1 MRDVHQ
7 IELFYFG
14 DTTSPR
20 RSLTSMSHGNQFRTR
35 IGFTTPDGLDV
46 AGNLELESA
55 GSVLEWSS
63 FTFHGDGRTVT
74 AERTSDGVN
83 VAGNFMSLSGPA
95 LPGYACLL
103 LVLDLVDSNH
113 ERIDFTWLT
122 ETADNP
128 ARPAS
133 LQLKPNDMVSSPV
146 RGNVEDCRRVEL
158 TVSGER
164 TNTYWVKDGEVIA
177 SDWART
183 QSFALP
189 REVVRS
195 LSQ

>member
-20 RSLTSMSHGNQFRTR
+20 GSLTSISRGNQFHTR
-35 IGFTTPDGLDV
+35 IGFTTPDGIDV
-46 AGNLELESA
+46 AAILELESD
-55 GSVLEWSS
+55 GDVLEWSS

-74 AERTSDGVN
+74 AGRASDGVN
-83 VAGNFMSLSGPA
+83 LAGKIMILAGPV

-103 LVLDLVDSNH
+103 LVLDLVDSDREH
-113 ERIDFTWLT
+113 IDFTWLT
-122 ETADNP
+122 ETAHNP
-128 ARPAS
+128 ASPAS
-133 LQLKPNDMVSSPV
+133 LQLKPNETVSSPV
-146 RGNVEDCRRVEL
+146 RGRVEDCRRVEL
-158 TVSGER
+158 TVGGER
-164 TNTYWVKDGEVIA
+164 TNTYWVNDDEVIA
-177 SDWART
+177 SDWAGA

-195 LSQ
+195 LTR